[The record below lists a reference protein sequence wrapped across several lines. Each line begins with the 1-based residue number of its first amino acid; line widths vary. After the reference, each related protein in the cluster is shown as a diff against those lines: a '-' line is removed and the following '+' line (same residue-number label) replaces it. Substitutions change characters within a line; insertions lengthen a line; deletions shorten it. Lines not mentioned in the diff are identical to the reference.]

1 MPGHLPGDIIHTG
14 PASMI
19 CSPQP
24 SICTI
29 PDIRLSNLVTAV
41 AIAPLLFAC
50 GGDGSAGDGQAGRA
64 PERAAP
70 AMTGAPSEVFLKNLA
85 VHCGQAF
92 SGRLTLE
99 PPGDDMLTGTEELI
113 VHVRECGADTL
124 RIPFHIEVEATGE
137 WDRSRTWILTRAP
150 GDRLELRHDHR
161 EPDGSPSER
170 TMYGGFS
177 ETPGTGSR
185 QDFVSVERT
194 EESGYPRGWR
204 IEIVPGERY
213 TYGTTRRGEWSWRI
227 DFDLSR
233 RVEAPPA
240 PWGREEGAG

>member
-14 PASMI
+14 LASMI
-19 CSPQP
+19 RPPRSRT
-24 SICTI
+24 CTATG
-29 PDIRLSNLVTAV
+29 IRLSNLVTAA
-41 AIAPLLFAC
+41 AIVPLVLAC
-50 GGDGSAGDGQAGRA
+50 GGDQSAGDREPDQTPGQGA
-64 PERAAP
+64 PV
-70 AMTGAPSEVFLKNLA
+70 MTGAPSELFLTHLA

-92 SGRLTLE
+92 SGGLTLE

-113 VHVRECGADTL
+113 VHFRECGADSL

-161 EPDGSPSER
+161 EPDGRPSER

-233 RVEAPPA
+233 PVDLPPA
-240 PWGREEGAG
+240 PWGHGEGPG